1 MSIQT
6 ETMPR
11 AAGQADVLVDIR
23 DLVIGIQRTRTDRL
37 LLVDSATFQVRQGEM
52 LGLVGES
59 GSGKTMV
66 CRSLIGT
73 LKRRGATIFGGSVHF
88 KGTDLAQLQGRAWN
102 EIRGRQIGYVP
113 QSALTG
119 PNPVMKVGGQLGE
132 AVRRNTKTQV
142 SDVRKRS
149 LELLDLVHIRRPEIV
164 LDQYSFQLSGG
175 MRQRVMIACAL
186 AQEPELIVADEPTTG
201 LDVTVQA
208 EIMKLLRQIRQDFQ
222 TAVILVSH
230 DLALIDDVCD
240 RLVVMHGGTCVEVGD
255 VSDVSSHPLH
265 PYTVALNRSRIDLA
279 PPGSELRTI
288 KGQPPAVGS
297 WSAGCRFAE
306 RCEYVQSDC
315 AVGPNPRLIELRP
328 DHFTACRHPE
338 LIAGESLVEGQS

>member
-6 ETMPR
+6 QPNTQSTTTSE
-11 AAGQADVLVDIR
+11 VLVDIR
-23 DLVIGIQRTRTDRL
+23 DLVIGIQRTRSDRL

-66 CRSLIGT
+66 CRALIGT
-73 LKRRGATIFGGSVHF
+73 LKRRGVSVFGGSVLF
-88 KGTDLAQLQGRAWN
+88 KGVDLAKLQGRAWN

-132 AVRRNTKTQV
+132 AVRRNKKAQV
-142 SDVRKRS
+142 KDVRKRS
-149 LELLDLVHIRRPEIV
+149 LELLELVQIRRPELV

-186 AQEPELIVADEPTTG
+186 AQDPELIVADEPTTG
-201 LDVTVQA
+201 LDVTVQS
-208 EIMKLLRQIRQDFQ
+208 EIMKLLKQIRRDFN
-222 TAVILVSH
+222 TAVVLVSH

-240 RLVVMHGGTCVEVGD
+240 RLVVMHAGTCVEVGD
-255 VSDVSSHPLH
+255 VADVSREPLH
-265 PYTVALNRSRIDLA
+265 PYTIALNRSRIDTA
-279 PPGSELRTI
+279 VPGSVLTTI

-297 WSAGCRFAE
+297 WPTGCRFAE
-306 RCEYVQSDC
+306 RCEFVQPDC
-315 AVGPNPRLIELRP
+315 AVGPNPP
-328 DHFTACRHPE
+328 
-338 LIAGESLVEGQS
+338 LVEVRPNHLSACKHTELLEGQL